1 MITLYKRPVIPH
13 VSFCHRRPKE
23 FPPKGYDSVE
33 VVGGGCSRPDPVHT
47 VRVDGGAQ
55 EIPLG
60 NVVKGE
66 SDGGYYWGPN
76 YPEFICYKVPILCR
90 PPYICTG

>member
-1 MITLYKRPVIPH
+1 MY
-13 VSFCHRRPKE
+13 RRPKE

-66 SDGGYYWGPN
+66 NGSGGYSWGPN
-76 YPEFICYKVPILCR
+76 YPEFICYKVAIFCR
-90 PPYICTG
+90 PPIFVQCDHSTQ